1 MIPVSTDPPNKKS
14 KIRIRSKSKKTRSG
28 KKSQAQR
35 VEKGVIEIRPQLTKN
50 TSSLKIFEEVTGLDE
65 LIKVVVTLSNLYT
78 QQTGR
83 MFEVDAKE
91 MKTFLGI
98 NYIIAISKLLSI
110 TEYWRV
116 YTFIGSFVVQSTM
129 IRNCFTQ
136 IHKNFYTNMY

>member
-1 MIPVSTDPPNKKS
+1 M
-14 KIRIRSKSKKTRSG
+14 R
-28 KKSQAQR
+28 A
-35 VEKGVIEIRPQLTKN
+35 VIVIRPQLTKN
-50 TSSLKIFEEVTGLDE
+50 TSSFEIFEEVTGLDE
-65 LIKVVVTLSNLYT
+65 LINVVVTLSNLYT

-116 YTFIGSFVVQSTM
+116 DTVIGNFMTP
-129 IRNCFTQ
+129 NCFTQ
-136 IHKNFYTNMY
+136 IHKNFHTNIY